1 MHIFV
6 VSPMYVTGQLLKHVV
21 ICGDGCIKYPLE
33 QEIHVWLVPPLQANE
48 HDVSQGK
55 QDVDDK

>member
-1 MHIFV
+1 
-6 VSPMYVTGQLLKHVV
+6 MYVAGQLLKHVV